1 MMDIQTDV
9 ITDESGSPVAV
20 QIPYEDWLRLE
31 GYLAALSSDDAPS
44 SGASSS
50 SPPSPPAE
58 PGAGGASGEPDE
70 LHFQKRL
77 LEEWAELDAEETTRT
92 GPSSEDALGAA
103 LEAARGVLSDETD
116 PSASLRDLYAEW
128 DRALT

>member
-1 MMDIQTDV
+1 MMDLRTNV

-31 GYLAALSSDDAPS
+31 GYLAAISSDDAP
-44 SGASSS
+44 
-50 SPPSPPAE
+50 PSTPSDSAAPTGE
-58 PGAGGASGEPDE
+58 KAGRPSGETDE

-77 LEEWAELDAEETTRT
+77 LEEWAELDAEESTRT
-92 GPSSEDALGAA
+92 AASSADALSTA
-103 LEAARGVLSDETD
+103 LEAARGVLSDAPD
-116 PSASLRDLYAEW
+116 PSSSLHDLYAEW

>member
-1 MMDIQTDV
+1 MMDLRTNV

-31 GYLAALSSDDAPS
+31 GYLAAVSSDA
-44 SGASSS
+44 
-50 SPPSPPAE
+50 PPSPPSD
-58 PGAGGASGEPDE
+58 GATPTGENAGRPSGVTDE

-77 LEEWAELDAEETTRT
+77 LEKWAELDAEESTRT
-92 GPSSEDALGAA
+92 TASSEDALGTA
-103 LEAARGVLSDETD
+103 LEAARGVLPDEPD
-116 PSASLRDLYAEW
+116 PASSLHDLYAEW

>member
-1 MMDIQTDV
+1 MMDLRTNV

-31 GYLAALSSDDAPS
+31 GYLAAVSSDDAPPS
-44 SGASSS
+44 TPSDSETPTGDNAG
-50 SPPSPPAE
+50 SP
-58 PGAGGASGEPDE
+58 SGETDE

-77 LEEWAELDAEETTRT
+77 LEEWAELDAEESTRT
-92 GPSSEDALGAA
+92 TASSEDALGTA
-103 LEAARGVLSDETD
+103 LEAARGILSDD
-116 PSASLRDLYAEW
+116 PDPASSLHDLYAEW

>member
-1 MMDIQTDV
+1 MMDIRTNV

-31 GYLAALSSDDAPS
+31 GYLAAVSSDDAPS
-44 SGASSS
+44 SPPSSS
-50 SPPSPPAE
+50 SPTSPPTE
-58 PGAGGASGEPDE
+58 PGTGGAPGEPDE

-77 LEEWAELDAEETTRT
+77 LEEWAELDADEAARR

-103 LEAARGVLSDETD
+103 LEAARGVLSEETD